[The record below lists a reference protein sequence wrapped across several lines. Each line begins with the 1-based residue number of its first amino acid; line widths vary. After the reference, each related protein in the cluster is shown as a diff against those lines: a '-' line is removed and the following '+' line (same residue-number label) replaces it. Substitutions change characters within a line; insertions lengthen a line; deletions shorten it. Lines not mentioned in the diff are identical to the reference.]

1 MKLKGVYLV
10 DVILLL
16 GYGPFTWFEVGLE
29 MAIFFVSFVVGICKC
44 KWWGKNGAVV
54 LVCGG
59 GRRRRKTGKEDSRR
73 VATRSDS
80 VGVDVEGSVLIS
92 FTFGAIPE
100 I

>member
-29 MAIFFVSFVVGICKC
+29 MVIFFVSFVVGICKC

-59 GRRRRKTGKEDSRR
+59 GRRRRKTGN
-73 VATRSDS
+73 
-80 VGVDVEGSVLIS
+80 
-92 FTFGAIPE
+92 
-100 I
+100 

>member
-29 MAIFFVSFVVGICKC
+29 MVIFFVSFVGICKC

-59 GRRRRKTGKEDSRR
+59 GRRRRQRR
-73 VATRSDS
+73 GCCPIPIRCGGGRAGGLLPDP
-80 VGVDVEGSVLIS
+80 IS
-92 FTFGAIPE
+92 W
-100 I
+100 

>member
-29 MAIFFVSFVVGICKC
+29 MTIFFVSFVVGICKC

-59 GRRRRKTGKEDSRR
+59 GRTAEEDRKLKRTAGGLLPDPIQL
-73 VATRSDS
+73 V
-80 VGVDVEGSVLIS
+80 
-92 FTFGAIPE
+92 
-100 I
+100 